1 MSAVK
6 SPVQKTA
13 LTQIISSGIDN
24 IFSPGQQR
32 RVTEWIQNESNV
44 KDERMATDVCLSW
57 MIV

>member
-13 LTQIISSGIDN
+13 LTQIISSGIDS

>member
-24 IFSPGQQR
+24 SFSPGQQR

-44 KDERMATDVCLSW
+44 KDERMATDVW